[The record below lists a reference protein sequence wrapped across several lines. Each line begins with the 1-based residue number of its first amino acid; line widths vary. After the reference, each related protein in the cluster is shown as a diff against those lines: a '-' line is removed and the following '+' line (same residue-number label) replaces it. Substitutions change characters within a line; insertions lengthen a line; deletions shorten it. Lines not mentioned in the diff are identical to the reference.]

1 MSTETEAL
9 GQWIIPEN
17 SLQPDVVVNK
27 NAETTSQAM
36 VGIVSVDLIADAD
49 RVLLQT
55 EYVCSVMVLGDS
67 GTVLTGPVAIE
78 YPALFPRQTVTN
90 NTAETLTL
98 RMDGTT
104 GIALAAGDTTTIV
117 AGLADVI
124 ETGGGGGGGGI
135 SDAPSDG
142 TAYNRKDAAWV
153 AASSGGGGGDLE
165 RLAQVIVTGSAVTDI
180 DFTGL
185 DLDADGIYQ
194 IEVFV
199 KPGATGQHLV
209 AMYYSG
215 DTTDTNYYS
224 QLGYFLTGTPGAGA
238 SAAANIFFNNILSGT
253 ANPYSFTAKLM
264 KIGGEKPT
272 AISFGQGVNT
282 STGFPFISSYAH
294 RRDNTANVTSIKL
307 RNTITN
313 GFGVGTFVRLYRLN

>member
-55 EYVCSVMVLGDS
+55 EYVCSVMVIGDS
-67 GTVLTGPVAIE
+67 GTVLTGPVDIE

-104 GIALAAGDTTTIV
+104 GIALTAGATTTIV

-124 ETGGGGGGGGI
+124 EAAVAGGGGGGGASTTQTGECI
-135 SDAPSDG
+135 SG
-142 TAYNRKDAAWV
+142 
-153 AASSGGGGGDLE
+153 L
-165 RLAQVIVTGSAVTDI
+165 IVTP
-180 DFTGL
+180 
-185 DLDADGIYQ
+185 ADGDYRIVVKAPHGGT
-194 IEVFV
+194 ITEVTTISASGTCTLTT
-199 KPGATGQHLV
+199 KINTTALGGAANSVSSSEQ
-209 AMYYSG
+209 
-215 DTTDTNYYS
+215 S
-224 QLGYFLTGTPGAGA
+224 QAHA
-238 SAAANIFFNNILSGT
+238 SANVFAAGDDLVLTVASNSSCSKMT
-253 ANPYSFTAKLM
+253 FT
-264 KIGGEKPT
+264 
-272 AISFGQGVNT
+272 
-282 STGFPFISSYAH
+282 
-294 RRDNTANVTSIKL
+294 IKYTRTL
-307 RNTITN
+307 A
-313 GFGVGTFVRLYRLN
+313 